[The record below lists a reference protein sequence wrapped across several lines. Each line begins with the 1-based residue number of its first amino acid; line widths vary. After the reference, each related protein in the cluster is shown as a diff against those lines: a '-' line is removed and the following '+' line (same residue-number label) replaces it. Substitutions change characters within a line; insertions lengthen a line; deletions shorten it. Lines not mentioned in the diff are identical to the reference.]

1 MTDCCKNATVMR
13 DLPLTGKKRAGTSL
27 ARSSVCDDRAHFASL
42 AQASSQAP
50 KESIVST
57 IQRLAKRTNPAY
69 RNAIAAR
76 QSDETSWLLVR
87 ILRHLTP
94 RMSRSD
100 LADLYANLQKM
111 EPDELRS
118 FAEQFGWRP

>member
-1 MTDCCKNATVMR
+1 MR
-13 DLPLTGKKRAGTSL
+13 
-27 ARSSVCDDRAHFASL
+27 F
-42 AQASSQAP
+42 
-50 KESIVST
+50 
-57 IQRLAKRTNPAY
+57 
-69 RNAIAAR
+69 
-76 QSDETSWLLVR
+76 
-87 ILRHLTP
+87 LTP

>member
-1 MTDCCKNATVMR
+1 M
-13 DLPLTGKKRAGTSL
+13 TGKKRAGTSL
-27 ARSSVCDDRAHFASL
+27 ARSSLADDRAHFASL

-50 KESIVST
+50 KESIDLT

-69 RNAIAAR
+69 RAAIDSR
-76 QSDETSWLLVR
+76 QADETSWLLVR
-87 ILRHLTP
+87 VMRFLTP

>member
-1 MTDCCKNATVMR
+1 M
-13 DLPLTGKKRAGTSL
+13 TGKKRAGTSL
-27 ARSSVCDDRAHFASL
+27 ARSSLCDDRAHFASL
-42 AQASSQAP
+42 AQARSTAP
-50 KESIVST
+50 KESIDLTV
-57 IQRLAKRTNPAY
+57 QRLAKRTNPAY

-87 ILRHLTP
+87 ILRYLTP

-100 LADLYANLQKM
+100 LADLYQQLQMM